1 MSLKIPDVPSFVL
14 TYDKGCVMPVR
25 VPQMSTVLGLVL
37 YQDVSAIMGKSD

>member
-37 YQDVSAIMGKSD
+37 SSGRKCNHGEI